1 MDLQTIQTIGLSMG
15 GSAGVTFAI
24 AKILMRSEA
33 RAELKDDLE
42 KVHERINENEKNFV
56 TCKFCTMQHDN
67 LTKTLQSMDNKLDTL
82 ISKF

>member
-1 MDLQTIQTIGLSMG
+1 MEFWQQLLLCLFGSGSIGFG
-15 GSAGVTFAI
+15 I
-24 AKILMRSEA
+24 AKLFMRSEA
-33 RAELKDDLE
+33 RAELKEDIE
-42 KVHERINENEKNFV
+42 KLHERINLVEQNYV